1 MDSKIKKVVVSSLD
15 KEIFVG
21 KHKVECID
29 TCDMDGVDLAIIAT
43 VKNQIEM
50 YKRLREYANLD
61 IIAISANM
69 EIMVDNYLEQ
79 CKAGY
84 HSPLVM

>member
-1 MDSKIKKVVVSSLD
+1 
-15 KEIFVG
+15 
-21 KHKVECID
+21 
-29 TCDMDGVDLAIIAT
+29 MDGVDLAIIAT